1 MTHKKQSVSIIRQG
15 VMDLDTYK
23 SNYIQKNY
31 VDGKVIIVTGASS
44 GFGMLTAKRAAEWG
58 GKVVLAARNED
69 KLKEAVSAIREAG
82 GEASYVVT
90 DVAKREDVFNMAK
103 FAVDTY
109 SRIDVLVNNAGTMP
123 LAFFSDHEQALDKW
137 EQCLDISLKGTLFG
151 ICAVYD
157 QMIKQGSGH
166 VINISS
172 IYANFP
178 LAGAGVYQVAKMGVQ
193 YLADSL
199 RSECQGKIKVTTVK
213 PTGFMRTNL
222 SGSVIN
228 QMAIMPAMTMPT
240 EAMVKWI
247 EEQPLRP
254 DFHDINSMSYNDP
267 DPQILA
273 DNILYAINQPLGVDV
288 GDITVRCSN
297 DMFII

>member
-15 VMDLDTYK
+15 VMELDTYK

-254 DFHDINSMSYNDP
+254 DFHEINSMSYNDP

>member
-1 MTHKKQSVSIIRQG
+1 M
-15 VMDLDTYK
+15 DTYK

-254 DFHDINSMSYNDP
+254 DFHDIDSMSYNDP

>member
-15 VMDLDTYK
+15 VMELDTYK

-31 VDGKVIIVTGASS
+31 VDGKVIIVTGAST

>member
-15 VMDLDTYK
+15 VMELDTYK

-228 QMAIMPAMTMPT
+228 QMAIRPAMTMPT

>member
-1 MTHKKQSVSIIRQG
+1 M
-15 VMDLDTYK
+15 DTYK

-222 SGSVIN
+222 SDSVIN

>member
-15 VMDLDTYK
+15 VMELDTYK

-222 SGSVIN
+222 SDSVIN

>member
-1 MTHKKQSVSIIRQG
+1 ME
-15 VMDLDTYK
+15 LDTYK

>member
-1 MTHKKQSVSIIRQG
+1 M
-15 VMDLDTYK
+15 DTYK

-90 DVAKREDVFNMAK
+90 DVAKRKDVFNMAK

-254 DFHDINSMSYNDP
+254 DFHEINSMSYNDP

>member
-1 MTHKKQSVSIIRQG
+1 M
-15 VMDLDTYK
+15 DTYK

>member
-15 VMDLDTYK
+15 VMELDTYK

>member
-1 MTHKKQSVSIIRQG
+1 MTHKKQSVSIIRQE
-15 VMDLDTYK
+15 VMELDTYK

>member
-15 VMDLDTYK
+15 VMELDTYK

-137 EQCLDISLKGTLFG
+137 EQCLDISLKGPLFG